1 MMIRDKLREEEGPS
15 LNVSS
20 PEKAESFCFI
30 KPFSARSN
38 EFWQSAYLI
47 RGDIMATSAC
57 VT

>member
-30 KPFSARSN
+30 EPFSARSN